1 MTTTAPAGA
10 AAPSAGKQTKL
21 TGIRRT
27 AARRMIA
34 AWAAPVFHLSV
45 EVDMTNAL
53 RTKEFEPSATVTD
66 AVLGACATALRAH
79 PALNAHYA
87 DEVVTTFD
95 DVHLGVAVATD
106 AGLMVPVIHGADGL
120 SLPELAA
127 ARKDVVARARA
138 GRLAM
143 ADVSG
148 GTFTVSNLGM
158 MGIDRFDAI
167 LNVPQVA
174 ILAVGSTRQRQVWV
188 SGDKAGDKAGTGGA
202 PDWRPTAEFTLT
214 CDHRAID
221 GATGAAFLAA
231 VRDEVQTPR

>member
-1 MTTTAPAGA
+1 MTTTHPAPPAG
-10 AAPSAGKQTKL
+10 STQTKL

-53 RTKEFEPSATVTD
+53 RTKESEPTATVTD
-66 AVLGACATALRAH
+66 ALLAACAAALRAH

-87 DEVVTTFD
+87 DEVVTSFD
-95 DVHLGVAVATD
+95 TVHLGVAVATD

-120 SLPELAA
+120 GLPELAA
-127 ARKDVVARARA
+127 ARKDVVTRARA
-138 GRLAM
+138 GKLAM

-148 GTFTVSNLGM
+148 GTFTASNLGM

-174 ILAVGSTRQRQVWV
+174 ILAVGSTRRRQVWV
-188 SGDKAGDKAGTGGA
+188 DGDRADQDAG
-202 PDWRPTAEFTLT
+202 PQWRPIAEFTLT

-221 GATGAAFLAA
+221 GATGATFLAA
-231 VRDEVQTPR
+231 VRDGVQASR